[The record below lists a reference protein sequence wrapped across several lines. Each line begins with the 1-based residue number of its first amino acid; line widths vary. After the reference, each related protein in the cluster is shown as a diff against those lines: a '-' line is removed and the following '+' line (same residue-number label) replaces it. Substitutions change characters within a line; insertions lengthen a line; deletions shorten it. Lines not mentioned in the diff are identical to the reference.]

1 MRIPPLRER
10 KEDILWFAKLFLRQC
25 TLMSK
30 EIHTISPLA
39 EHVLLDYPW
48 PGNLRELKHS
58 VERACILS
66 QHPVLDADVF
76 FDDTP
81 AAAQH
86 LTEDTSGD
94 GNLAAYL
101 RDCERKFIL
110 QSLTHCHWHYGN
122 TAAALGISRKNLW
135 EKMKK
140 LDIHADKDRVVE
152 D

>member
-1 MRIPPLRER
+1 
-10 KEDILWFAKLFLRQC
+10 
-25 TLMSK
+25 MSR
-30 EIHTISPLA
+30 EIHSISPRA
-39 EHVLLDYPW
+39 EQVLLDYPW

-66 QHPVLDADVF
+66 QNPVLDADVF

-81 AAAQH
+81 ATAQQQSEE
-86 LTEDTSGD
+86 TTGD

-110 QSLTHCHWHYGN
+110 QSLVHSDWHYGN

-140 LDIHADKDRVVE
+140 LDIHADKDRFVE
-152 D
+152 S